1 VSPLA
6 DIAAGARLGTGALAE
21 AAVATATLAAGALG
35 IRLDHVLI
43 ALALVLGLLGGFLLA
58 RSRRLRPPPAEP
70 DAVHHILLPFTG
82 TEISRRAVDAALRLA
97 RAEDAT
103 LMPAYLAAVPKSL
116 PLECPIPA
124 EASQAM
130 AMLEAIEQRAGSKG
144 VPVDA
149 RIERGRTYRHALARL
164 LSEEDFD
171 RVVVSA
177 GATGTHGLSGDDLVW
192 LLERA
197 PAEVMILR
205 PGTED
210 HRMLV
215 PAVAPDWS
223 GNGQVVA

>member
-1 VSPLA
+1 MIERVLV
-6 DIAAGARLGTGALAE
+6 
-21 AAVATATLAAGALG
+21 AVALLVGLG
-35 IRLDHVLI
+35 
-43 ALALVLGLLGGFLLA
+43 GGFLLA
-58 RSRRLRPPPAEP
+58 RSRLGRKAPAEP

-97 RAEDAT
+97 RAEGAT

-116 PLECPIPA
+116 PLDCAIPN
-124 EASQAM
+124 EAGKAM
-130 AMLEAIEQRAGSKG
+130 AMLEAIEQRAGGKG

-164 LSEEDFD
+164 LSEENFD
-171 RVVVSA
+171 RVVVPA

-205 PGTED
+205 PGPED
-210 HRMLV
+210 HRLVV
-215 PAVAPDWS
+215 PAAHP
-223 GNGQVVA
+223 NGEFAVSRG